1 MRKLLSVSMDGPNVN
16 FKFLELL
23 QQEKSEQYGGA
34 QLIEVGSCGL
44 HTLHNACKCGFSMWQ
59 LEKVLRSMHIL
70 FHNVPARREDFTALT
85 KSTTFPLPFC
95 GHRWIEN
102 LPVVERAVA
111 VWPSLTIYLDAVR
124 TKKLPNPGT
133 ASFDTLEASAK
144 DPLIMAKLQFYMAVT
159 RTFSPFLTR
168 YQTDEPVI
176 PFLAKDLAELMK
188 VMIA

>member
-1 MRKLLSVSMDGPNVN
+1 
-16 FKFLELL
+16 
-23 QQEKSEQYGGA
+23 
-34 QLIEVGSCGL
+34 
-44 HTLHNACKCGFSMWQ
+44 MWQ
-59 LEKVLRSMHIL
+59 LEKVLRAMHIL

-102 LPVVERAVA
+102 LPAAERAVV

-144 DPLIMAKLQFYMAVT
+144 DPLIMAKQFYMAVT
-159 RTFSPFLTR
+159 RTFIPFLTR
-168 YQTDEPVI
+168 YQTDEPMI
-176 PFLAKDLAELMK
+176 PLMLS
-188 VMIA
+188 